1 MSLLQ
6 VHIDTKLKKA
16 IQQQATRYRVPA
28 SSLIK
33 IVLSESFLPRR
44 EKMIFLP
51 GNIFNAGRD
60 TDGKGIPLKTFL
72 NAL

>member
-33 IVLSESFLPRR
+33 IVLSESFLPRQ
-44 EKMIFLP
+44 EKKVFLP
-51 GNIFNAGRD
+51 GNIFNATRD
-60 TDGKGIPLKTFL
+60 ASGKGIPLETLLK
-72 NAL
+72 AL